1 MNDHQHRLLVK
12 YFLLNSFD
20 IFNFSKVA
28 DLFAKLFS
36 LHRESVKNNE
46 EMLEDWSVIWWK
58 PVIKCIESN
67 YKSRKL
73 YTFEVTLRIFVI
85 LIKLILF

>member
-1 MNDHQHRLLVK
+1 
-12 YFLLNSFD
+12 
-20 IFNFSKVA
+20 
-28 DLFAKLFS
+28 
-36 LHRESVKNNE
+36 
-46 EMLEDWSVIWWK
+46 MLEDWSVIWWK